1 MLRVG
6 AILDG
11 KYRIERY
18 LSSGGFG
25 NTYVATNEFGEQ
37 VAVKEFFLRGVN
49 QREAN
54 NTTVSVSN
62 TENRAQ
68 FDQQRAK
75 FKKEAMRLRGLMS
88 PHIVKVQAFFEQNGT
103 SYYVMDYIDGES
115 LAERL
120 RRTGQPLTE
129 AEVLDILNQVLEAL
143 DEVHNSQ
150 PPLYHLDL
158 KPGNIMADRH
168 GQVLLI
174 DFGSSKQSDGHGGVT
189 VTAATFTR
197 EYAPL
202 ELIEGRLDKIGP
214 WTDFYA
220 LGATLYRLL
229 TNQTPPLYSDIQDE
243 GTTAFHWPATV
254 TQPMR
259 DLTQWMMTPNRT
271 LRPQSVAEVR
281 HRLASFPSAGAT
293 EPSSPPKLG
302 GSGVDMAQGLVG
314 EPSSPP
320 KLGTVGGGM
329 SATDET
335 NVASQPASVDSATRI
350 QTRHPINADKL
361 QEWASD
367 PNQSSKRF
375 AVKRFGATLFTPTEL
390 QKILLY
396 ESDEIRHSTSN
407 RWKNLGLLINN
418 YTRIAPAPTPPPI
431 PGGEGDS
438 GNNGGNE
445 GSGYGGNDGSNY
457 GQGYGGNDG
466 GSDGQGYGGYDGG
479 YTPAS
484 ADDSSGLNS
493 FIAWLIGTIVA
504 GLIIVIAA
512 KGCEGPADQ
521 VDSYATEADTA
532 AFASV
537 VTSDGNKLPLNYS
550 ILTDSTAT
558 DNIYSFYI
566 GGVSLEGFYE
576 IEYANK
582 TYRGLFKGGLFNG
595 TGSFEDKSMG
605 YRYEGDWKNGKMNG
619 KGTEYFDKVTQND
632 ALVQYEGEFKNGN
645 REGYGTAYY
654 NDYTT
659 QTGTWKNNEL
669 VKITEESTWNYKSN
683 N

>member
-1 MLRVG
+1 MNNNINTASMLRVG

-25 NTYVATNEFGEQ
+25 NTYVAINEFGEQ
-37 VAVKEFFLRGVN
+37 VAVKEFFLRGIN

-54 NTTVSVSN
+54 NATVSVSN

-88 PHIVKVQAFFEQNGT
+88 PHIVKVQTFFEQNGT

-129 AEVLDILNQVLEAL
+129 AEVLGILNQVLEAL

-158 KPGNIMADRH
+158 KPGNIMLDRH

-243 GTTAFHWPATV
+243 GPAAFHWPPTV
-254 TQPMR
+254 SQSMR
-259 DLTQWMMTPNRT
+259 ELIQWMMQPQRT
-271 LRPQSVAEVR
+271 RRPHSVANIRNCLDHTPQS
-281 HRLASFPSAGAT
+281 ASVLPPVI
-293 EPSSPPKLG
+293 EPEPIGDVTIIQPEAPNSSR
-302 GSGVDMAQGLVG
+302 GSV
-314 EPSSPP
+314 
-320 KLGTVGGGM
+320 
-329 SATDET
+329 SAT
-335 NVASQPASVDSATRI
+335 PAV
-350 QTRHPINADKL
+350 PINAEKL
-361 QEWASD
+361 QEWATD

-407 RWKNLGLLINN
+407 RWQNLGLLINN
-418 YTRIAPAPTPPPI
+418 YTRIAPAVSQPDSSAAS
-431 PGGEGDS
+431 PGSNPANSTTGS
-438 GNNGGNE
+438 NSTGGNYSTGTNGTGNSYGTGGYNSGGYSTGGYYGTG
-445 GSGYGGNDGSNY
+445 GSSNDGESN
-457 GQGYGGNDG
+457 
-466 GSDGQGYGGYDGG
+466 
-479 YTPAS
+479 
-484 ADDSSGLNS
+484 NS
-493 FIAWLIGTIVA
+493 FVGWLIGIILAGILITLVA
-504 GLIIVIAA
+504 TR
-512 KGCEGPADQ
+512 GCESTAEQ
-521 VDSYATEADTA
+521 VDTSYASEPDTA
-532 AFASV
+532 AAFSPDSAEIYNAIENRTFTGHAGCAWEDGWYYGNFKNGLPEGEGKFV
-537 VTSDGNKLPLNYS
+537 AEKTGYQYDGNWHNGKKEGKGIELFNNVTSK
-550 ILTDSTAT
+550 
-558 DNIYSFYI
+558 
-566 GGVSLEGFYE
+566 
-576 IEYANK
+576 
-582 TYRGLFKGGLFNG
+582 
-595 TGSFEDKSMG
+595 
-605 YRYEGDWKNGKMNG
+605 
-619 KGTEYFDKVTQND
+619 D
-632 ALVQYEGEFKNGN
+632 AMVQYEGDFKNGMRN
-645 REGYGTAYY
+645 GIGTVYY
-654 NDYTT
+654 NDKTY
-659 QTGTWKNNEL
+659 QKGSWKNNEL
-669 VKITEESTWNYKSN
+669 LSVTEEGTWSYN

>member
-11 KYRIERY
+11 KYRIVRY

-25 NTYVATNEFGEQ
+25 NTYVAINEFGEQ
-37 VAVKEFFLRGVN
+37 VAVKEFFLRGIN

-54 NTTVSVSN
+54 NITVSVSN

-75 FKKEAMRLRGLMS
+75 FKKEAMRLRGLLS

-158 KPGNIMADRH
+158 KPGNIMLDRH

-243 GTTAFHWPATV
+243 GAAAFHWPATV

-271 LRPQSVAEVR
+271 LRPQSVTEVR
-281 HRLASFPSAGAT
+281 TRLASFPSA
-293 EPSSPPKLG
+293 EG
-302 GSGVDMAQGLVG
+302 GMSQGLVG
-314 EPSSPP
+314 EPSSPH
-320 KLGTVGGGM
+320 KLGGVGGSM

-335 NVASQPASVDSATRI
+335 NVASQPASVDPATRI

-361 QEWASD
+361 YQWATDRKQDGKYYVIEHLGDSFYRAED
-367 PNQSSKRF
+367 LC
-375 AVKRFGATLFTPTEL
+375 GLT
-390 QKILLY
+390 LY
-396 ESDEIRHSTSN
+396 EEDKIRLSYSQN
-407 RWKNLGLLINN
+407 WQPLGILINN
-418 YTRIAPAPTPPPI
+418 YTRVDTAPTPPPI
-431 PGGEGDS
+431 PGEEGD
-438 GNNGGNE
+438 GDNDGVNDGQ
-445 GSGYGGNDGSNY
+445 GYGVYGGSNY
-457 GQGYGGNDG
+457 SQGYGGNDSGNNSGYNG
-466 GSDGQGYGGYDGG
+466 GNNPPGGE
-479 YTPAS
+479 
-484 ADDSSGLNS
+484 DSSGSNS
-493 FIAWLIGTIVA
+493 FIAWLVGTIVA

-521 VDSYATEADTA
+521 VDNSYSSEPDTTA
-532 AFASV
+532 AFFPDSAEIFNAIENRTFTGHAGCAWEDGWYYGNFKNGLPEGEGKFV
-537 VTSDGNKLPLNYS
+537 AEKTGYQYEGNWHNGKKEGKGIELFNNVTSK
-550 ILTDSTAT
+550 
-558 DNIYSFYI
+558 
-566 GGVSLEGFYE
+566 
-576 IEYANK
+576 
-582 TYRGLFKGGLFNG
+582 
-595 TGSFEDKSMG
+595 
-605 YRYEGDWKNGKMNG
+605 
-619 KGTEYFDKVTQND
+619 D
-632 ALVQYEGEFKNGN
+632 AMVQYEGDFKNGMRN
-645 REGYGTAYY
+645 GIGTVYY
-654 NDYTT
+654 NDKTY
-659 QTGTWKNNEL
+659 QKGSWKNNEL
-669 VKITEESTWNYKSN
+669 LSVTEEGTWSYN

>member
-1 MLRVG
+1 MNDNINTASMLRVG

-37 VAVKEFFLRGVN
+37 VAVKEFFLRGIN

-75 FKKEAMRLRGLMS
+75 FKKEAMRLRGLLS

-158 KPGNIMADRH
+158 KPGNIMLDRH

-202 ELIEGRLDKIGP
+202 ELIEGRLDIIGP

-220 LGATLYRLL
+220 LGATLYYLL
-229 TNQTPPLYSDIQDE
+229 TNQKPPRYSDIQDE
-243 GTTAFHWPATV
+243 GAAAFHWPATV

-271 LRPQSVAEVR
+271 HRPQSVAEVR
-281 HRLASFPSAGAT
+281 TRLASFPSAGAT

-396 ESDEIRHSTSN
+396 ESDEIRRSTSN
-407 RWKNLGLLINN
+407 KWQNLGLLINN

-431 PGGEGDS
+431 PGGEGEG
-438 GNNGGNE
+438 GNDGGNE

-504 GLIIVIAA
+504 GIIITLIASRGCTGTAEQITQETEPQTVTQMSYHSGMGDITYTGPVDEQGRPHGRGEATFKNNDYY
-512 KGCEGPADQ
+512 KGPFVHGVADGDNALYVMKSANARFAGTMSQ
-521 VDSYATEADTA
+521 DHFSSGRYTMEDQSY
-532 AFASV
+532 
-537 VTSDGNKLPLNYS
+537 
-550 ILTDSTAT
+550 
-558 DNIYSFYI
+558 
-566 GGVSLEGFYE
+566 
-576 IEYANK
+576 
-582 TYRGLFKGGLFNG
+582 
-595 TGSFEDKSMG
+595 
-605 YRYEGDWKNGKMNG
+605 YEGTFQKNQPFDGSWYTSTGKIESKVVKG
-619 KGTEYFDKVTQND
+619 K
-632 ALVQYEGEFKNGN
+632 
-645 REGYGTAYY
+645 
-654 NDYTT
+654 
-659 QTGTWKNNEL
+659 
-669 VKITEESTWNYKSN
+669 
-683 N
+683 

>member
-25 NTYVATNEFGEQ
+25 NTYVAINEFGEQ
-37 VAVKEFFLRGVN
+37 VAIKEFFLRGVN

-75 FKKEAMRLRGLMS
+75 FKKEAMRLRGLLS

-243 GTTAFHWPATV
+243 PAAAFHWPATV
-254 TQPMR
+254 SQPTR
-259 DLTQWMMTPNRT
+259 DLPQWMMTPNRT
-271 LRPQSVAEVR
+271 HRPQSVAEVR
-281 HRLASFPSAGAT
+281 QWLQTDRRALTVIPSIPPNSQVET
-293 EPSSPPKLG
+293 EETIISRNGDKVVKTQKALTFISPFKGRYVILSSIIALL
-302 GSGVDMAQGLVG
+302 SLVG
-314 EPSSPP
+314 EFFVLVVYALDLVNIPIDEFICYFDAILIIIDVFLILCLLFGLKPIEIATIRKAKILMVVLVGLHLFALITDGVKLYTGNYSFLSSSDD
-320 KLGTVGGGM
+320 V
-329 SATDET
+329 ET
-335 NVASQPASVDSATRI
+335 GLYGIAEFLIGVLFLIGLKGSIKSVSIIFLVEGLCLLCLCFNNMFMNDSWDSWVAV
-350 QTRHPINADKL
+350 
-361 QEWASD
+361 
-367 PNQSSKRF
+367 
-375 AVKRFGATLFTPTEL
+375 ATLV
-390 QKILLY
+390 
-396 ESDEIRHSTSN
+396 
-407 RWKNLGLLINN
+407 LLIIIFGLW
-418 YTRIAPAPTPPPI
+418 YIIMGWYLSAKREIQV
-431 PGGEGDS
+431 
-438 GNNGGNE
+438 
-445 GSGYGGNDGSNY
+445 ND
-457 GQGYGGNDG
+457 
-466 GSDGQGYGGYDGG
+466 
-479 YTPAS
+479 T
-484 ADDSSGLNS
+484 L
-493 FIAWLIGTIVA
+493 
-504 GLIIVIAA
+504 
-512 KGCEGPADQ
+512 
-521 VDSYATEADTA
+521 
-532 AFASV
+532 
-537 VTSDGNKLPLNYS
+537 
-550 ILTDSTAT
+550 
-558 DNIYSFYI
+558 
-566 GGVSLEGFYE
+566 
-576 IEYANK
+576 
-582 TYRGLFKGGLFNG
+582 
-595 TGSFEDKSMG
+595 
-605 YRYEGDWKNGKMNG
+605 
-619 KGTEYFDKVTQND
+619 
-632 ALVQYEGEFKNGN
+632 
-645 REGYGTAYY
+645 
-654 NDYTT
+654 
-659 QTGTWKNNEL
+659 
-669 VKITEESTWNYKSN
+669 
-683 N
+683 

>member
-6 AILDG
+6 AVLDG

-25 NTYVATNEFGEQ
+25 NTYVAINEFGEQ
-37 VAVKEFFLRGVN
+37 VAVKEFFLRGIN

-75 FKKEAMRLRGLMS
+75 FKKEAMRLRGLLS

-158 KPGNIMADRH
+158 KPGNIMADRN

-220 LGATLYRLL
+220 LGATIYRLL

-243 GTTAFHWPATV
+243 PAAAFHWPAAIS
-254 TQPMR
+254 QPMR

-271 LRPQSVAEVR
+271 HRPQSVAEVR
-281 HRLASFPSAGAT
+281 TRLASFPSAGAT
-293 EPSSPPKLG
+293 EPSSHSKLEGVG
-302 GSGVDMAQGLVG
+302 GGMSQGLVG

-320 KLGTVGGGM
+320 KLGGAGGGM

-335 NVASQPASVDSATRI
+335 NVASQPASVDPATRI

-361 QEWASD
+361 YQWATDRKQDGKYYVIERLGDSFYRAED
-367 PNQSSKRF
+367 LC
-375 AVKRFGATLFTPTEL
+375 GLT
-390 QKILLY
+390 LY
-396 ESDEIRHSTSN
+396 EEDKIRLSYSQN
-407 RWKNLGLLINN
+407 WQPLGILINN
-418 YTRIAPAPTPPPI
+418 YTRVDTAPTPPPI
-431 PGGEGDS
+431 PDEEGD
-438 GNNGGNE
+438 GRND
-445 GSGYGGNDGSNY
+445 GGNDGQGYGVYGGSNY
-457 GQGYGGNDG
+457 SQGYGGNDG
-466 GSDGQGYGGYDGG
+466 GSDGGYEP
-479 YTPAS
+479 TS
-484 ADDSSGLNS
+484 ADDSSGSNS

-619 KGTEYFDKVTQND
+619 IGTEYFDKVTQND
-632 ALVQYEGEFKNGN
+632 ALVKYEGEFKNGN

-669 VKITEESTWNYKSN
+669 VKITEESTWNYKYN

>member
-1 MLRVG
+1 MNNNINTASMLRVG

-25 NTYVATNEFGEQ
+25 NTYVAINEFGEQ
-37 VAVKEFFLRGVN
+37 VAVKEFFLRGIN

-75 FKKEAMRLRGLMS
+75 FKKEAMRLRGLLS

-259 DLTQWMMTPNRT
+259 NLIQWMMTPNRT
-271 LRPQSVAEVR
+271 LRPKSVAEVR
-281 HRLASFPSAGAT
+281 TRLASFPSAGAT
-293 EPSSPPKLG
+293 EPSYPPKLG
-302 GSGVDMAQGLVG
+302 GSGVDMAQGLVE

-335 NVASQPASVDSATRI
+335 NVASQPASVDPATRI

-361 QEWASD
+361 YQWATDRKQDGKYYVIERLGDSFYRAEYLC
-367 PNQSSKRF
+367 SL
-375 AVKRFGATLFTPTEL
+375 T
-390 QKILLY
+390 LY
-396 ESDEIRHSTSN
+396 EEDKIRLSYSQN
-407 RWKNLGLLINN
+407 WQPLGILINN
-418 YTRIAPAPTPPPI
+418 YTRVDTAPTPPPI
-431 PGGEGDS
+431 PDGQ
-438 GNNGGNE
+438 
-445 GSGYGGNDGSNY
+445 GYSVNDGS
-457 GQGYGGNDG
+457 
-466 GSDGQGYGGYDGG
+466 SDGQGYGGNDGG

-484 ADDSSGLNS
+484 ADDSSGSNS

-504 GLIIVIAA
+504 GLIIVIAV
-512 KGCEGPADQ
+512 KGCDGPAKSTTDTWE
-521 VDSYATEADTA
+521 VDNTA
-532 AFASV
+532 AYPDSAAIFDAIEKG
-537 VTSDGNKLPLNYS
+537 TFNGHAGCQYEDGWYLGDYKNGVPEGSGKFVGTNYS
-550 ILTDSTAT
+550 
-558 DNIYSFYI
+558 
-566 GGVSLEGFYE
+566 
-576 IEYANK
+576 
-582 TYRGLFKGGLFNG
+582 
-595 TGSFEDKSMG
+595 
-605 YRYEGDWKNGKMNG
+605 YEGEWLKGKKQGHGVEVFSNVKDQEGMVR
-619 KGTEYFDKVTQND
+619 F
-632 ALVQYEGEFKNGN
+632 EGEFKNGL
-645 REGYGTAYY
+645 RDGRGTAYLKDGTY
-654 NDYTT
+654 YVFNWRANEPVGEELKH
-659 QTGTWKNNEL
+659 GTWK
-669 VKITEESTWNYKSN
+669 
-683 N
+683 

>member
-1 MLRVG
+1 MNDNINTASMLRVG

-25 NTYVATNEFGEQ
+25 NTYVAINEFGEQ
-37 VAVKEFFLRGVN
+37 VAVKEFFLRGIN

-75 FKKEAMRLRGLMS
+75 FKKEAMRLRGLLS

-158 KPGNIMADRH
+158 KPGNIMLDQQ

-259 DLTQWMMTPNRT
+259 DLTQWMMTPNRN
-271 LRPQSVAEVR
+271 LRPQSVADIR
-281 HRLASFPSAGAT
+281 HRLASFPSVGAT
-293 EPSSPPKLG
+293 EPSYPPKLG
-302 GSGVDMAQGLVG
+302 GSGVDMAQGLVE

-335 NVASQPASVDSATRI
+335 NVASQPASVDPATRI

-407 RWKNLGLLINN
+407 RWQNLGLLINN
-418 YTRIAPAPTPPPI
+418 YTRIAPAVSQPDSSAAS
-431 PGGEGDS
+431 PGSNPANSTTGS
-438 GNNGGNE
+438 NSTGGNYSTGTNGTGNSYGTGGYNSGGYSTGGYYGTG
-445 GSGYGGNDGSNY
+445 GSSNDGESN
-457 GQGYGGNDG
+457 
-466 GSDGQGYGGYDGG
+466 
-479 YTPAS
+479 
-484 ADDSSGLNS
+484 NS
-493 FIAWLIGTIVA
+493 FVGWLIGIILAGILITLVA
-504 GLIIVIAA
+504 TR
-512 KGCEGPADQ
+512 GCESTAEQ
-521 VDSYATEADTA
+521 VDTSYASEPDTA
-532 AFASV
+532 AAFSPDSAEIYNAIENRTFTGHAGCAWEDGWYYGNFKNGLPEGEGKFV
-537 VTSDGNKLPLNYS
+537 AEKTGYQYDGNWHNGKKEGKGIELFNNVTSK
-550 ILTDSTAT
+550 
-558 DNIYSFYI
+558 
-566 GGVSLEGFYE
+566 
-576 IEYANK
+576 
-582 TYRGLFKGGLFNG
+582 
-595 TGSFEDKSMG
+595 
-605 YRYEGDWKNGKMNG
+605 
-619 KGTEYFDKVTQND
+619 D
-632 ALVQYEGEFKNGN
+632 AMVQYEGDFKNGMRN
-645 REGYGTAYY
+645 GIGTVYY
-654 NDYTT
+654 NDKTY
-659 QTGTWKNNEL
+659 QKGSWKNNEL
-669 VKITEESTWNYKSN
+669 LSVTEEGTWEYN

>member
-1 MLRVG
+1 MNDNINTASMLRVG
-6 AILDG
+6 AVLDG

-25 NTYVATNEFGEQ
+25 NTYVAINEFGEQ
-37 VAVKEFFLRGVN
+37 VAVKEFFLRGIN

-75 FKKEAMRLRGLMS
+75 FKKEAMRLRGLLS

-120 RRTGQPLTE
+120 RRTGLPLTE
-129 AEVLDILNQVLEAL
+129 AEVLGILNQVLEAL

-214 WTDFYA
+214 WTDFYS

-271 LRPQSVAEVR
+271 HRPQSVADIR
-281 HRLASFPSAGAT
+281 TRLASFPSAGAT
-293 EPSSPPKLG
+293 EPSYPPKLG
-302 GSGVDMAQGLVG
+302 GSGGCMPAANDDTIGTS
-314 EPSSPP
+314 PSSG
-320 KLGTVGGGM
+320 GTEGGYG
-329 SATDET
+329 A
-335 NVASQPASVDSATRI
+335 ASVDPAARI

-361 QEWASD
+361 YQWATDRKQDGKYYVIERLGDSFYHAED
-367 PNQSSKRF
+367 LC
-375 AVKRFGATLFTPTEL
+375 GLT
-390 QKILLY
+390 LY
-396 ESDEIRHSTSN
+396 EEDKIRLSYSQNWQT
-407 RWKNLGLLINN
+407 LGILINN
-418 YTRIAPAPTPPPI
+418 YTRVDTAPTPPPI
-431 PGGEGDS
+431 PDEEGD
-438 GNNGGNE
+438 GRNGGVND
-445 GSGYGGNDGSNY
+445 GQGYGVYGGSNY
-457 GQGYGGNDG
+457 GQGYGGNDSG
-466 GSDGQGYGGYDGG
+466 FYGGNDGG
-479 YTPAS
+479 YTPSS
-484 ADDSSGLNS
+484 ADDSSGSNS
-493 FIAWLIGTIVA
+493 FIAWFVGTIVA
-504 GLIIVIAA
+504 GILIVIAA

-521 VDSYATEADTA
+521 VDNSYASEPDTTA
-532 AFASV
+532 AFFPDSAEIFNAIENRTFTGHAGCAWEDGWYYGNFKNGLPEGEGKFV
-537 VTSDGNKLPLNYS
+537 AEKTGYQYDGNWHNGKKEGNGIELFNNVTSK
-550 ILTDSTAT
+550 
-558 DNIYSFYI
+558 
-566 GGVSLEGFYE
+566 
-576 IEYANK
+576 
-582 TYRGLFKGGLFNG
+582 
-595 TGSFEDKSMG
+595 
-605 YRYEGDWKNGKMNG
+605 
-619 KGTEYFDKVTQND
+619 D
-632 ALVQYEGEFKNGN
+632 AMVQYEGSFKNGMRN
-645 REGYGTAYY
+645 GIGTVYY
-654 NDYTT
+654 NDKTY

-669 VKITEESTWNYKSN
+669 LSVTEEGTWDYN